1 MQILIDDGMQIHIGT
16 GIGKYSKY
24 LYDNLRKCGLCEKV
38 DVSTFVPKST
48 SQKRARIT
56 YIKHINSKKY
66 RDMSAR
72 YDIVHFTNY
81 LMPFRKNKRSK
92 YVVTVHDLVS
102 FFYPESLPVLYRF
115 YSRFVIRYAMRHADV
130 VLTVSH
136 SVKNEITFKWPKY
149 ASKVKVAYPGLYDEY
164 EKNHIMDSYRADALN
179 GLGNNNFFLFVG
191 TIEKRKNLGI
201 VIDAF
206 IQLKKV
212 CSNEYKLVLA
222 GRPGYGFDAYAERIK
237 QSGYSKDIICTG
249 YIDSEDVRKL
259 YRSAAAYVFP
269 TVYEGFGSTQLEC
282 MINHLPLILSNIPTN
297 REVSGDYGLFFELDS
312 VDSLVEEMRKIV
324 CSEIDKKEMVDR
336 ADELCKKFRWETLI
350 SDYVEAYKS

>member
-1 MQILIDDGMQIHIGT
+1 MI
-16 GIGKYSKY
+16 S
-24 LYDNLRKCGLCEKV
+24 C
-38 DVSTFVPKST
+38 P
-48 SQKRARIT
+48 
-56 YIKHINSKKY
+56 
-66 RDMSAR
+66 
-72 YDIVHFTNY
+72 
-81 LMPFRKNKRSK
+81 
-92 YVVTVHDLVS
+92 

>member
-1 MQILIDDGMQIHIGT
+1 
-16 GIGKYSKY
+16 
-24 LYDNLRKCGLCEKV
+24 
-38 DVSTFVPKST
+38 
-48 SQKRARIT
+48 
-56 YIKHINSKKY
+56 
-66 RDMSAR
+66 
-72 YDIVHFTNY
+72 
-81 LMPFRKNKRSK
+81 
-92 YVVTVHDLVS
+92 
-102 FFYPESLPVLYRF
+102 
-115 YSRFVIRYAMRHADV
+115 
-130 VLTVSH
+130 
-136 SVKNEITFKWPKY
+136 
-149 ASKVKVAYPGLYDEY
+149 
-164 EKNHIMDSYRADALN
+164 MDSYRADALN